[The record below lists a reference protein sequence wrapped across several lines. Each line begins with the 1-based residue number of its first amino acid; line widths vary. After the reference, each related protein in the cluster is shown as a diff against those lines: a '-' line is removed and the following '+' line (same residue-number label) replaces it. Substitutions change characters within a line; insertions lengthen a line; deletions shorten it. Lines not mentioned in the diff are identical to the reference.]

1 MLTKD
6 RESVNSDRV
15 ATAKD
20 AKELGN
26 VLLGPSGGPD
36 APRQLYDIF
45 VEVMS
50 HQVALLNG
58 VMEGVK
64 TLLDQLS
71 PKSVEEDYEKTSFGE
86 GHLPHGWA
94 SAFKGKGH
102 DRLVSRRWLE
112 CRRICATSGIT
123 STPVSCPRATY

>member
-71 PKSVEEDYEKTSFGE
+71 PRPSKRTSRRKADAPAYSRINTKLCGSSTRTATATTPAKTSR
-86 GHLPHGWA
+86 P
-94 SAFKGKGH
+94 S
-102 DRLVSRRWLE
+102 
-112 CRRICATSGIT
+112 
-123 STPVSCPRATY
+123 